1 MDRWKAGGVTA
12 LLVLALAMAGCQDG
26 GETNEELM
34 SPGTMPVMTDGGAG
48 DDTSEEGAR

>member
-1 MDRWKAGGVTA
+1 MDRWKVGGTTA
-12 LLVLALAMAGCQDG
+12 LLVLALAMAGCQEG

-34 SPGTMPVMTDGGAG
+34 SPGDIPVMTDGGG